1 MMGGYSAPPAVRS
14 SLDRTTEAETIIV
27 TSQTGRVASRPL
39 VRGLGLAWVKGRR
52 TLVTGDGHSAGQLHA
67 QQWTRL
73 GNSND
78 WRSRQDRHSHYGSLP
93 ISSPIR
99 CVALSPLPVKTITVV
114 SADRM
119 TPASRSLL
127 SAAAPLAEVGST

>member
-1 MMGGYSAPPAVRS
+1 M
-14 SLDRTTEAETIIV
+14 
-27 TSQTGRVASRPL
+27 
-39 VRGLGLAWVKGRR
+39 
-52 TLVTGDGHSAGQLHA
+52 AGQRGIVLFLSFRGKELHYKISPFDITKP
-67 QQWTRL
+67 QL
-73 GNSND
+73 HPPSNGPGLEIPVIGA
-78 WRSRQDRHSHYGSLP
+78 RAKTAHSHYGSLP

-99 CVALSPLPVKTITVV
+99 CVALSPLPVKIITVV

>member
-1 MMGGYSAPPAVRS
+1 MGFTGQYHDRAPDKRAELNKAPSNISSEDRFGSRTDEPSSLATATARDSSAPS
-14 SLDRTTEAETIIV
+14 N
-27 TSQTGRVASRPL
+27 RP
-39 VRGLGLAWVKGRR
+39 GLEIPVIGARAKTV
-52 TLVTGDGHSAGQLHA
+52 
-67 QQWTRL
+67 
-73 GNSND
+73 
-78 WRSRQDRHSHYGSLP
+78 HSHYGSLP

-127 SAAAPLAEVGST
+127 SAAALLAEVGST